1 MKLVCAAAGYA
12 VLLCNSKSERSQR
25 RLSVASCVLW
35 LATVCWVCST
45 LLNSNIESKA
55 WNVVIFS
62 IAFMLLA
69 VGLAIEVWETH
80 VERKIKGM
88 QLVLCL
94 T

>member
-1 MKLVCAAAGYA
+1 MKLVCAAAGYT

-62 IAFMLLA
+62 IAFMLLV

-88 QLVLCL
+88 QLVLRL
-94 T
+94 P